1 MRAVVQ
7 GRGSSRTGLPRGAE
21 GNVMRQELM
30 SGQSSVLHC
39 ETLGFKTCYR
49 L

>member
-1 MRAVVQ
+1 MGAVVQ
-7 GRGSSRTGLPRGAE
+7 GRGSSRTGVPRGAE
-21 GNVMRQELM
+21 GSVMRQLLM
-30 SGQSSVLHC
+30 SGQSLMLHC